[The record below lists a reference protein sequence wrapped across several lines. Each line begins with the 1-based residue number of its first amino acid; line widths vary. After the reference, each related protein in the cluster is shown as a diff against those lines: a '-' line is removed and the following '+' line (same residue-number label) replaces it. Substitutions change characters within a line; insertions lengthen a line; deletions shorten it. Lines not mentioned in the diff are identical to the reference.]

1 MGNEAEMTAEQ
12 MQTVNSIYVPAFL
25 EKCAERGHEIT
36 SEEDLQGLLEISA
49 AYKMKSE
56 GTKRSVIKEASAALK
71 KATGLDQVEEEEK
84 KAELIKRAAERFLQS
99 DAIRA
104 SMAKIVAQPKE

>member
-1 MGNEAEMTAEQ
+1 MGNQAEMTAEQ

-71 KATGLDQVEEEEK
+71 RATGLDQVEEQER
-84 KAELIKRAAERFLQS
+84 KAEQIKQATARFAGNEGIRAAL
-99 DAIRA
+99 
-104 SMAKIVAQPKE
+104 AKLVVQPKE

>member
-1 MGNEAEMTAEQ
+1 MGNEEMTPEQ
-12 MQTVNSIYVPAFL
+12 LQTVNAIYVPAFL

-49 AYKMKSE
+49 AYKMRSE
-56 GTKRSVIKEASAALK
+56 GTKRSTIKEASAALK
-71 KATGLDQVEEEEK
+71 KATGLDQVEAAEQQTLRVK
-84 KAELIKRAAERFLQS
+84 KAAERFTKN

-104 SMAKIVAQPKE
+104 VLAKMVAQPKE